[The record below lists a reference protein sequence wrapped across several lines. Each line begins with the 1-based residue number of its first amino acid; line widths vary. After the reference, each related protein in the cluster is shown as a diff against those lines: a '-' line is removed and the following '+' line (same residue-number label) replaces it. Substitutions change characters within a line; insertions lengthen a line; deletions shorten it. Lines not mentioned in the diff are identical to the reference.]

1 MGDVN
6 LYNNFFTILLF
17 ILIISS
23 FYHPQAYIL
32 EVLVTPALGVTG
44 FFLCLFFIHNILS
57 LKIHNAKLQI
67 KFRINIHLSIFI
79 ILFIYFL

>member
-1 MGDVN
+1 MLGNRKIAGHFLFYELTNLGGNVN

-32 EVLVTPALGVTG
+32 EVLVTPALGVIG
-44 FFLCLFFIHNILS
+44 FSLFVFYS
-57 LKIHNAKLQI
+57 
-67 KFRINIHLSIFI
+67 
-79 ILFIYFL
+79 